1 MFQSL
6 NSHKNSPVYLFSQH
20 PLIQHSIGKANL
32 AVVIFCLDVTSA
44 LRDEKFVW
52 GSSEIAKKEFILL
65 VRDSTEKTKKK
76 DGLGVRILESD
87 SLNWLANLSLKTKI
101 HLVELVIF
109 WPLIYIIRIC
119 PISLES
125 NWKNSL
131 TMLILQT
138 NRPLIRLP
146 KKKGKVIIKL
156 TLNEVPL
163 K

>member
-1 MFQSL
+1 MVKQIWQL
-6 NSHKNSPVYLFSQH
+6 LFSAWTY
-20 PLIQHSIGKANL
+20 I
-32 AVVIFCLDVTSA
+32 TSA

-87 SLNWLANLSLKTKI
+87 SLKWLANLSLKTKI

-125 NWKNSL
+125 NWKNPL

-146 KKKGKVIIKL
+146 KKKRKSHYQVDVKWSA
-156 TLNEVPL
+156 T
-163 K
+163 

>member
-1 MFQSL
+1 M
-6 NSHKNSPVYLFSQH
+6 FSQY
-20 PLIQHSIGKANL
+20 PLIQPNIGKANL
-32 AVVIFCLDVTSA
+32 AVVIFCLDATSA

-87 SLNWLANLSLKTKI
+87 SLKWLANLSLKTKI

-125 NWKNSL
+125 NWKNPL